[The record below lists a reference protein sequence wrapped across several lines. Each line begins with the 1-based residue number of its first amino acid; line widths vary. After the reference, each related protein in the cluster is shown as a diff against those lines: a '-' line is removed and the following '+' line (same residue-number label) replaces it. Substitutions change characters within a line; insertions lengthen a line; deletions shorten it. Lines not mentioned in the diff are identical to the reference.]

1 MAYTDQQKRQHI
13 LELQRY
19 LYGISLFDSRIP
31 QIIPCGQYN
40 SETAEAVRKFQQ
52 IYGLPQTGETDSD
65 TWDMIV
71 SVYRDSI
78 GELPC
83 PYAAFPSK
91 DYVSHEGDHGQLV
104 YIIQAM
110 LSGLCSAY
118 DNIPDVA
125 VCGDFDSETAEAVR
139 AVQKKTGLP
148 ESGEVNCHTWN
159 MLVKLCESPYR

>member
-83 PYAAFPSK
+83 PYAHHTGNAERTLFRLRQ
-91 DYVSHEGDHGQLV
+91 YAG
-104 YIIQAM
+104 
-110 LSGLCSAY
+110 
-118 DNIPDVA
+118 
-125 VCGDFDSETAEAVR
+125 CGCMR
-139 AVQKKTGLP
+139 
-148 ESGEVNCHTWN
+148 
-159 MLVKLCESPYR
+159 